1 MSTSRAL
8 CVYCSSSEAVAP
20 SFLAAAQELG
30 SLLVSS
36 GWHLVYGGANI
47 GTMGRLASAV
57 TAAGGRVVGVIPE
70 YFVGK
75 GLDYPCEELLV
86 TATMSERKM
95 AMANRADA
103 FLALPGGFGTLE
115 ELLEVLVLKQLHY
128 HNKAIVLLN
137 LDGFYDPLLA
147 LFDGL
152 IAQRFAKP
160 ETTELYY
167 VAPSPAAALA
177 YLATYQPPP
186 QAEKWF

>member
-1 MSTSRAL
+1 MPTTRAL

-20 SFLAAAQELG
+20 VFQAAAAELG
-30 SLLVSS
+30 TLVVAQ

-47 GTMGRLASAV
+47 GSMGRLASAV

-75 GLDYPCEELLV
+75 GLDYPCDELLV

-95 AMANRADA
+95 AMAARADA

-128 HNKAIVLLN
+128 HDKAIVLLN
-137 LDGFYDPLLA
+137 VDGFFDPLLA

-152 IAQRFAKP
+152 IEQRFAKQ
-160 ETTELYY
+160 ETLALYH
-167 VAPSPAAALA
+167 VAPTPAAALA
-177 YLATYQPPP
+177 YLTSYQPPP
-186 QAEKWF
+186 LPDKWL